1 MKKFVCAFAFSFALM
16 SGAEMTGWIS
26 DDMCGKG
33 NASDKAESRAC
44 AEKCLKN
51 GSIAVFVNDAD
62 GKVYKLSDTK
72 KAASLLKNKVKVN
85 GNVKGDTIEIASIDY
100 AK

>member
-1 MKKFVCAFAFSFALM
+1 MKKTLFAFAFSFALM

-44 AEKCLKN
+44 AERCIKG
-51 GSIAVFVNDAD
+51 GSAAVFVSDAD

-72 KAASLLKNKVKVN
+72 KAATLTKNKVKVN

-100 AK
+100 VK